1 MESYRSYN
9 NNNNYNSTL
18 SNTDGAISSTRRDDD
33 VESNM
38 SDDDPILTATITFD
52 VTVDPNGQV
61 ISATEGQIISESY
74 QTPRDNLSLSLVEHQ
89 NLLNQQNLL
98 REQHENSHLSD
109 LQQDSLSSMQSN
121 QNRNDV
127 NQQVAI
133 LHDSLDDNE
142 SDDASESTSTE
153 SLIERSKKYMS
164 QEAGIIILKRD
175 NTSHNKNFNINLDF
189 DLKNQHK
196 VDSSSSQSGQDLN
209 INVDVDLNDH
219 HLNRSI
225 SSSNSANENGSADLQ
240 KSFNINFDFDINNA
254 ESKTQRK
261 TGVDIDLLITADDNK
276 SEQFDETIE
285 TSNQHEAHHEE
296 HHYIEHYEVD
306 NRTKSN
312 ENDYYTGRKNTFFSC

>member
-1 MESYRSYN
+1 MESYR
-9 NNNNYNSTL
+9 NYNTNNSTN
-18 SNTDGAISSTRRDDD
+18 SNTDGVVSSTRREDD

-175 NTSHNKNFNINLDF
+175 NSAHNKNFNINLDF

-219 HLNRSI
+219 RLNRSI
-225 SSSNSANENGSADLQ
+225 SSANSANENGAPESQ
-240 KSFNINFDFDINNA
+240 KSFNINFDFDINNTDPK
-254 ESKTQRK
+254 KTQRK

-285 TSNQHEAHHEE
+285 TSNQQDHHDEE
-296 HHYIEHYEVD
+296 HHYIEHHEVD
-306 NRTKSN
+306 NRTKSS
-312 ENDYYTGRKNTFFSC
+312 ENDYYTGKEKFFFC

>member
-9 NNNNYNSTL
+9 SNSSTN
-18 SNTDGAISSTRRDDD
+18 SNTDGVVSSARRDDD
-33 VESNM
+33 VESNI

-61 ISATEGQIISESY
+61 ISATEGQIISETY
-74 QTPRDNLSLSLVEHQ
+74 QTPGDNLSLSLVEHQ
-89 NLLNQQNLL
+89 NLLNQQNHLQH
-98 REQHENSHLSD
+98 QHENSNLSD
-109 LQQDSLSSMQSN
+109 LQQDSLTSLQSN
-121 QNRNDV
+121 QNRNDDHH
-127 NQQVAI
+127 QVAI

-175 NTSHNKNFNINLDF
+175 NSAHNKNFNINLDF

-219 HLNRSI
+219 RLNRSN
-225 SSSNSANENGSADLQ
+225 SSANSGTAPELQ
-240 KSFNINFDFDINNA
+240 KSFNINFDFDINNTDPK
-254 ESKTQRK
+254 KTQRK

-285 TSNQHEAHHEE
+285 ASNQQDHHEEHHEE
-296 HHYIEHYEVD
+296 HHYIEHHEVD
-306 NRTKSN
+306 NRTKSS
-312 ENDYYTGRKNTFFSC
+312 ENDYYTGKKILFYFL